1 MNLILIGY
9 MGSGKSTLGKKLAK
23 TLNYPFIDLD
33 DYIEEKEEM
42 SISELFEV
50 RGEIYFRKIEHAYLK
65 DILEFQ
71 NDVVLAL
78 GGGTPC
84 YANNMELIN
93 NDKTSTSV
101 YFKAGIKELVGRLKH
116 ERAKRPLLNRFN
128 TDEELAEFIGKH
140 LFERTVYYN
149 QADIV
154 VNVDRK
160 TQFAI
165 LDEVMTHL
173 V

>member
-9 MGSGKSTLGKKLAK
+9 MGSGKSTLGRKLAK

-33 DYIEEKEEM
+33 NYIEEKEEL
-42 SISELFEV
+42 SILELFKTK
-50 RGEIYFRKIEHAYLK
+50 GEIYFRKKEHEYLK
-65 DILEFQ
+65 DILEQ
-71 NDVVLAL
+71 QKDVVIAL

-84 YANNMELIN
+84 YANNMELIKE
-93 NDKTSTSV
+93 DLTATSI

-116 ERAKRPLLNRFN
+116 ERAKRPLLDRFT
-128 TDEELAEFIGKH
+128 TDDELAEFIGKH
-140 LFERTVYYN
+140 LFERAFYYN

-154 VNVDRK
+154 INVDK
-160 TQFAI
+160 TTQFAI

>member
-9 MGSGKSTLGKKLAK
+9 MGSGKSTLGRKLAK
-23 TLNYPFIDLD
+23 ILNYPFIDLD
-33 DYIEEKEEM
+33 HYIEEKEKL
-42 SISELFEV
+42 SISELFKT
-50 RGEIYFRKIEHAYLK
+50 RGEIYFRKKEHEYLK
-65 DILEFQ
+65 DILEEQ
-71 NDVVLAL
+71 DDIVLAL

-93 NDKTSTSV
+93 TNAASTSI

-128 TDEELAEFIGKH
+128 TDDELAEFIGKH
-140 LFERTVYYN
+140 LFERSFYYN

-154 VNVDRK
+154 VNVDNT
-160 TQFAI
+160 TQLDI
-165 LDEVMTHL
+165 LEEVMRHL